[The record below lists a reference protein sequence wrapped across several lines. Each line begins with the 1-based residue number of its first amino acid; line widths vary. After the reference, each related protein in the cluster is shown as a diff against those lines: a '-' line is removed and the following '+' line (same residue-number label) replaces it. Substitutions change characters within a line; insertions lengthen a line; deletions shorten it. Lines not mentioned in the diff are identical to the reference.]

1 MAYCPHCAAVLDP
14 NLAMCAS
21 CGQLVNNAPPPPL
34 AAVDAQP
41 QSVRLA
47 VILLLISW
55 AIPLL
60 MLARAAMIYG
70 FRFGIMAQSLAVA
83 VVGISLIAFLW
94 KRQNWARIAMLVLIV
109 WVVGNLVANILR
121 LIGGHITWGWAPS
134 IATGILRICAAYLL
148 FRPESNAW
156 FKKSPN

>member
-21 CGQLVNNAPPPPL
+21 CGQLVNDAPPPPP
-34 AAVDAQP
+34 AVVAAQP

-47 VILLLISW
+47 IILLLISW
-55 AIPLL
+55 AIPLFL
-60 MLARAAMIYG
+60 LARAVMTYG

-83 VVGISLIAFLW
+83 VVGIALIAFLW
-94 KRQNWARIAMLVLIV
+94 QRQNWARIAMLVLIL
-109 WVVGNLVANILR
+109 WVVGNLAANMLR
-121 LIGGHITWGWAPS
+121 LAGAHMTWGWAPS

-148 FRPESNAW
+148 LRPESNAW
-156 FKKSPN
+156 FKK